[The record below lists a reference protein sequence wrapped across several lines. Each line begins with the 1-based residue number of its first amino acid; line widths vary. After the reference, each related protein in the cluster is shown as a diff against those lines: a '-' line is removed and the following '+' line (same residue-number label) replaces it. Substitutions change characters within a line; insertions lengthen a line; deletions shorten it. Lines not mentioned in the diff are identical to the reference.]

1 MFINIAIYLLLC
13 GKSFQRAAPFYYK
26 HGPRPGR
33 DAGMASGAR
42 SMLNGRITGLA
53 NKRAALRS
61 LHDNMHFSSN
71 RLMNENE
78 ENEHE
83 GSCECGKA
91 NNDNLSSLLEIDG
104 GIETFPHKF
113 PWMVQ
118 FKIVYN
124 FDHPHTGSRNQVAC
138 TGSLL
143 DSRH

>member
-1 MFINIAIYLLLC
+1 MFTIIAIYLLLC
-13 GKSFQRAAPFYYK
+13 GKSFQKAAPFYYK

-33 DAGMASGAR
+33 DAGMAS
-42 SMLNGRITGLA
+42 MLNERITGLA

>member
-1 MFINIAIYLLLC
+1 MFINIGIYLLLC
-13 GKSFQRAAPFYYK
+13 GKSFQKAAPFYYK

-33 DAGMASGAR
+33 DGGMASGAN
-42 SMLNGRITGLA
+42 SMLNGRIAGLA

-61 LHDNMHFSSN
+61 LHDKMHFSDN

-78 ENEHE
+78 KNEHE
-83 GSCECGKA
+83 GLCECGKA
-91 NNDNLSSLLEIDG
+91 NNDKMEIDG
-104 GIETFPHKF
+104 GIETSPHKF

-124 FDHPHTGSRNQVAC
+124 FDHPHTGRRNQVAC